1 MKGKIP
7 FCEIAIGDTDI
18 WAVGPEAANGVFTKL
33 WWYNNP
39 NNPPEEKAFADAYM
53 KKHNR
58 PAADKAWMG
67 WITAKSLFEVDR
79 AGEVHRAD
87 GDHRGPGELEVRRR
101 RAVGTATASGT
112 IRCCCG
118 IWSCR

>member
-1 MKGKIP
+1 
-7 FCEIAIGDTDI
+7 IAIGDTDI

-67 WITAKSLFEVDR
+67 WITAKSLSNR
-79 AGEVHRAD
+79 SNWQSPPSRWQSS
-87 GDHRGPGELEVRRR
+87 RGWRIGSSVPAARP
-101 RAVGTATASGT
+101 TATASGT
-112 IRCCCG
+112 TRCC
-118 IWSCR
+118 

>member
-7 FCEIAIGDTDI
+7 FVEIAIGDTDI
-18 WAVGPEAANGVFTKL
+18 WAVGPEAAFGVFTLL
-33 WWYNNP
+33 WLYNNP

-67 WITAKSLFEVDR
+67 SITAKSLFESIE
-79 AGEVHRAD
+79 AAKSTE
-87 GDHRGPGELEVRRR
+87 
-101 RAVGTATASGT
+101 T
-112 IRCCCG
+112 
-118 IWSCR
+118 SCRSSRLWRTGSSTSAGVHYNYRK